1 MAGLKTLSLSTPSAS
16 LVTKDNAFSVAPT
29 DVTVSPPG
37 SVTSFAVINGG
48 VAPGSDEIR
57 QISVAAT
64 AIMPKISTIVRAETR
79 RLSDLSCGTSRQS
92 SLSFFM
98 DDPETSPDAG
108 ELLLLTTAEA
118 GRLDKALAAA
128 APAGLSRS
136 RLTALIRTGAVTRQG
151 GATVT
156 DPKAKVKT
164 GEGFVLALPPAE
176 DPDPLPEN
184 IPLKVVHED
193 EYLIIVDKPVGMV
206 VHPAPGAP
214 SGTLVNALLHH
225 CGESLSGINGVKRP
239 GIVHRIDKDTSGLLV
254 VAKTDAAHHGL
265 AEMFAAHDLDR
276 EYLAVTRGAPDRA
289 DPRLMGTP
297 GVSIDPP
304 WFRVETL
311 IGRHP
316 ADRKKMAVG
325 KGDGRVA
332 ITRFQVEDRLSSR
345 AALIR
350 CRLETGRTHQIRVHL
365 AHLGHGL
372 VGDQVYGRGKTHGL
386 PDFAANFPRQALHAA
401 TLGFVHPISRKYEE
415 YVSDLPTDMRNLVV
429 SLTDQPS

>member
-1 MAGLKTLSLSTPSAS
+1 MNDS
-16 LVTKDNAFSVAPT
+16 AFSVAPM
-29 DVTVSPPG
+29 DITVSAAG
-37 SVTSFAVINGG
+37 SVISSAETSAAA
-48 VAPGSDEIR
+48 APGSDDIR
-57 QISVAAT
+57 QISVPAT

-98 DDPETSPDAG
+98 DDPKTEPDTG

-118 GRLDKALAAA
+118 GRLDKALAVG
-128 APAGLSRS
+128 APQGLSRS
-136 RLTALIRTGAVTRQG
+136 RLTTLIRAGAVARQG

-156 DPKAKVKT
+156 DPKAKVKA
-164 GEGFVLALPPAE
+164 GEGFEVTLPPAE
-176 DPDPLPEN
+176 DPDPTPEN
-184 IPLKVVHED
+184 IPLTVIHED

-214 SGTLVNALLHH
+214 NGTLVNALLHH
-225 CGESLSGINGVKRP
+225 CGDSLSGINGVKRP

-297 GVSIDPP
+297 GVTVDPP

-401 TLGFVHPISRKYEE
+401 TLGFVHPISRKYEK
-415 YVSDLPTDMRNLVV
+415 YVSEIPPDMRNLVV
-429 SLTDQPS
+429 SLTDHTE